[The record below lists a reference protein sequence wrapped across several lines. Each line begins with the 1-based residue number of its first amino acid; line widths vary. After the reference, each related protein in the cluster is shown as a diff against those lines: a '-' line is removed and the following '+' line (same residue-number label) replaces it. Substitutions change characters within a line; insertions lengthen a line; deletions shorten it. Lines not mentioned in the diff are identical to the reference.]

1 MKKLKMFFVRNP
13 TVQPCFI
20 IKTTNNN
27 VHNNYRY
34 SRTSS

>member
-27 VHNNYRY
+27 VHQQDRNP
-34 SRTSS
+34 